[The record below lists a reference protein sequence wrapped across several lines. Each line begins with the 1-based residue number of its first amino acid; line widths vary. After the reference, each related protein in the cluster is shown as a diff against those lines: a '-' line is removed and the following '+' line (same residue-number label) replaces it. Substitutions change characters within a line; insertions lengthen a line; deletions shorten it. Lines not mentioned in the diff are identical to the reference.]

1 MITADPKTIGRA
13 FKLISG
19 EQAIEVPRQV
29 RLSDSSMTWPYKL
42 DDIVPRRFFV
52 SVADASRLT
61 PMALWACLRAT
72 RGGAFVLVV
81 ARVAD
86 ELAQAEV
93 KDGATAL
100 EIARRVIAHQ
110 LAAGEADV
118 QPGAAS
124 AVALLALQV
133 NGLANLAAL
142 ADLGELRDPPLTLGE
157 P

>member
-1 MITADPKTIGRA
+1 MITADPKTITRTFKVLGQSTRLADLRA
-13 FKLISG
+13 QLTAS
-19 EQAIEVPRQV
+19 
-29 RLSDSSMTWPYKL
+29 LSANRGGQLFDLAP
-42 DDIVPRRFFV
+42 VE
-52 SVADASRLT
+52 
-61 PMALWACLRAT
+61 LWAFLRST
-72 RGGAFVLVV
+72 RGGAFVLMV

-93 KDGATAL
+93 KSGATAL
-100 EIARRVIAHQ
+100 DIARGVIAHQ

>member
-1 MITADPKTIGRA
+1 MITADPKTIGRT
-13 FKLISG
+13 FKVLGLGPHLLAQLTAS
-19 EQAIEVPRQV
+19 
-29 RLSDSSMTWPYKL
+29 LSAHRGKPVFDLAPL
-42 DDIVPRRFFV
+42 E
-52 SVADASRLT
+52 
-61 PMALWACLRAT
+61 LWSYLHST
-72 RGGAFVLVV
+72 RGGTFVLMV

-93 KDGATAL
+93 QDGAVAL
-100 EIARRVIAHQ
+100 DIARRVIAHQ

-133 NGLANLAAL
+133 NGQASLAAL

>member
-1 MITADPKTIGRA
+1 MITANPKTIGRT
-13 FKLISG
+13 FKVLGLGPHLLAQLTAS
-19 EQAIEVPRQV
+19 
-29 RLSDSSMTWPYKL
+29 LSAHRGKPVFDLAPL
-42 DDIVPRRFFV
+42 E
-52 SVADASRLT
+52 
-61 PMALWACLRAT
+61 LWSYLRST
-72 RGGAFVLVV
+72 RGGAFVLTA

-93 KDGATAL
+93 QDGAAAL
-100 EIARRVIAHQ
+100 DIARRVIAHQ

-133 NGLANLAAL
+133 TVQVSLADL
-142 ADLGELRDPPLTLGE
+142 ADLGELRDPPLSLDVGST

>member
-1 MITADPKTIGRA
+1 MITPAPKTIVRA
-13 FKLISG
+13 FKLING

-29 RLSDSSMTWPYKL
+29 RHSDSSLAWPYKP
-42 DDIVPRRFFV
+42 DEIIPRRFFV
-52 SVADASRLT
+52 SVADASQMKPAAFWT
-61 PMALWACLRAT
+61 CLRST
-72 RGGAFVLVV
+72 RGGAFVLMV

-93 KDGATAL
+93 QDGATAL

-133 NGLANLAAL
+133 SGLANLAAL

>member
-1 MITADPKTIGRA
+1 MLTADPKTIARTFKVLGPVGHIRSQLTASLSAHAGTGRPTFDLA
-13 FKLISG
+13 PT
-19 EQAIEVPRQV
+19 E
-29 RLSDSSMTWPYKL
+29 
-42 DDIVPRRFFV
+42 
-52 SVADASRLT
+52 
-61 PMALWACLRAT
+61 LWAYLRST
-72 RGGAFVLVV
+72 RGGAFVLMV

-93 KDGATAL
+93 QDGATAL
-100 EIARRVIAHQ
+100 DIARRVIAHQ

-133 NGLANLAAL
+133 NGQASLATL

>member
-1 MITADPKTIGRA
+1 VFDLAP
-13 FKLISG
+13 L
-19 EQAIEVPRQV
+19 E
-29 RLSDSSMTWPYKL
+29 
-42 DDIVPRRFFV
+42 
-52 SVADASRLT
+52 
-61 PMALWACLRAT
+61 LWSYLHST
-72 RGGAFVLVV
+72 RGGTFVLMV

-93 KDGATAL
+93 QDGAVAL
-100 EIARRVIAHQ
+100 DIARRVIAHQ

-133 NGLANLAAL
+133 NGQASLAAL